1 MVILYYPCMNQI
13 KVVSLHS
20 KHQEQSLIERTR
32 QPSFRIKLPVIRRQ
46 PAQKGQPRWQRYD
59 VEATY
64 IHFKNILIMAE
75 KQKDDRKD
83 YQTHVYYLKFA
94 LQFVDYQ
101 IEDLVAS
108 FNREVNNKGWVGMRA
123 YHDRALIDE
132 FIRRG
137 IDVSCVHDGKN
148 TTVAVCSLQRW
159 YYNLLVIPYIPPRL

>member
-1 MVILYYPCMNQI
+1 
-13 KVVSLHS
+13 
-20 KHQEQSLIERTR
+20 
-32 QPSFRIKLPVIRRQ
+32 
-46 PAQKGQPRWQRYD
+46 
-59 VEATY
+59 
-64 IHFKNILIMAE
+64 MAE
-75 KQKDDRKD
+75 NQKDDRKD

-137 IDVSCVHDGKN
+137 IDVSCVHDGRS
-148 TTVAVCSLQRW
+148 TWFSHHVR
-159 YYNLLVIPYIPPRL
+159 YNIDEHKLETID